1 MVPVSVGKKA
11 VFLDR
16 DGTINVEKNYLYKID
31 DFEFIDGVLEA
42 LKELSDAGFLL
53 IIITNQSGIARGYY
67 TEKDYG
73 ILNSW
78 LLETFAKN
86 GIKISASY
94 FCPHL
99 PDATVEKYRTVCTCR
114 KPNTGLFEQAVK
126 DFNIDLKRS
135 FAIGDK
141 IRDLAIC
148 EKSECKGF
156 LIGDNEETEIINKAR
171 KCEFKNIV
179 WKKNISD
186 CVFDI
191 LR

>member
-1 MVPVSVGKKA
+1 MIPFSAGKKA

-16 DGTINVEKNYLYKID
+16 DGTINVEKNYLYKIE

-42 LKELSDAGFLL
+42 LRKLSDAGFLL

-67 TEKDYG
+67 TEKDYE

-78 LLETFAKN
+78 LLATFAKN
-86 GIKISASY
+86 GITIAASY

-99 PDATVEKYRTVCTCR
+99 PDAAVEKYRTVCNCR
-114 KPNTGLFEQAVK
+114 KPDTGLFEQAVK
-126 DFNIDLKRS
+126 DFNIDLSKS

-148 EKSECKGF
+148 EKSGCKGF
-156 LIGDNEETEIINKAR
+156 LIGGNEESEIIKKAR
-171 KCEFKNIV
+171 NGEFQNIV
-179 WKKNISD
+179 WGKNILD
-186 CVFDI
+186 CVFEI
-191 LR
+191 LK